1 MLWILWGPLT
11 WLEGGLLTQVQT
23 HAMDRDF
30 GPGGVLDLD
39 CYDVIYTCYRDII
52 ITSEGSY
59 IVVPY
64 IHISSYTNTTVSL
77 QLQPLIIYVGSW
89 LL

>member
-64 IHISSYTNTTVSL
+64 IHRIPTLQLYSL